1 MTAKRKIYVIVSW
14 VLALAVMVFI
24 FSMSAAN
31 ASESSEMSSSLLLKI
46 TELTGIELSSYFVR
60 KAAHFSEFAMLS
72 FLLTNAIF
80 ATFQNKKAG
89 VFAFPCTCLYAV
101 TDELHQLFSDGRACS
116 VRDMLID
123 SAGALLGAVIFS
135 FIILIYI
142 KHSKMN
148 TERNTN
154 NGSFKTV

>member
-1 MTAKRKIYVIVSW
+1 MTAKRKIYVCISW
-14 VLALAVMVFI
+14 VLVLAVMIFI

-31 ASESSEMSSSLLLKI
+31 ASDSSELSNSLLLKI

-60 KAAHFSEFAMLS
+60 KAAHFSEFALLS
-72 FLLTNAIF
+72 FLLTNAVF

-89 VFAFPCTCLYAV
+89 VFAFPCACLYAV

-116 VRDMLID
+116 VKDMLID

-135 FIILIYI
+135 FIILLYLKHI
-142 KHSKMN
+142 KRN
-148 TERNTN
+148 TERKKD